1 MGLLARY
8 PCDELEV
15 LIGVERPPLTPFH
28 HDPEDRTGMT
38 APTSATPRL
47 IATDLDGTV
56 VRSDGTISARTAAAF
71 ARIEEAGAQLVFVTG
86 RPPRLMD
93 PIADAFGRH
102 GTAIC
107 SNGALIYDMRTRAV
121 VSEHAIDTATLA
133 EAVRRLRT
141 AIPGI
146 GLAVEYAHEIAGDE
160 RYEAGDWDADT
171 TVQRPGEDKLW
182 SRPAPKLIGRHPVL
196 SADELVERAAPAIG
210 DLVTVY
216 HSNGLR
222 LVEAI
227 AAHVSKAHA
236 LAHFADALGIAAA
249 EVAAFG
255 DMPNDLPMLGW
266 AGTSYAVANAHP
278 TVLGAVDQVI
288 AANDEDGVAQVVE
301 RLFPARADR

>member
-1 MGLLARY
+1 MS
-8 PCDELEV
+8 
-15 LIGVERPPLTPFH
+15 
-28 HDPEDRTGMT
+28 
-38 APTSATPRL
+38 APVTATPRL
-47 IATDLDGTV
+47 VATDLDGTV
-56 VRSDGTISARTAAAF
+56 VRSDGTVSDRTAAAF
-71 ARIEEAGAQLVFVTG
+71 ARIEEAGARLVFVTG
-86 RPPRLMD
+86 RPPRLMG

-107 SNGALIYDMRTRAV
+107 SNGALIYDMRTRTV
-121 VSEHAIDTATLA
+121 VGEDAIGVATLA
-133 EAVRRLRT
+133 EAVRRLR
-141 AIPGI
+141 AALPGI

-160 RYEAGDWDADT
+160 HYEAGDWDADT
-171 TVQRPGEDKLW
+171 TVRRPGEDSLW
-182 SRPAPKLIGRHPVL
+182 SRAAPKLIGRHPAL

-227 AAHVSKAHA
+227 AAHVSKAYA
-236 LAHFADALGIAAA
+236 LARFATAHGIAAA

-278 TVLGAVDQVI
+278 AVLRAVDQII
-288 AANDEDGVAQVVE
+288 AANDEDGVARIIE
-301 RLFPARADR
+301 RLFPASAAR